1 MNMTSTQQIAIVL
14 NPVADE
20 EVAQRLVAAVEDR
33 GLEVTW
39 LETTPDDPGRGQAE
53 AALAAGA
60 ELVIACGG
68 DGTVRA
74 CVEALAGSDAALAVI
89 PAGTG
94 NLLARNLGIP
104 DDTKEALEIA
114 LGSGRRTLDVG
125 ICNGER
131 FAIMGGVG
139 LDAAIMHD
147 TGREMKQRFGV
158 AAYVLTTLRHLRDE
172 RFPSHVR
179 ADGELV
185 HLGPTTTVLVGNLG
199 QIQAGLDIFP
209 DSSPT
214 DGALDGL
221 VARPRTLREWL
232 AAGWA
237 LIWGTETEPVQ
248 RFSGREVVID
258 LVRPTPY
265 ELDGEERPPTTALRF
280 GVETTAL
287 RVCVHE
293 EDQ

>member
-104 DDTKEALEIA
+104 DDTKEALEDRK
-114 LGSGRRTLDVG
+114 S
-125 ICNGER
+125 
-131 FAIMGGVG
+131 
-139 LDAAIMHD
+139 
-147 TGREMKQRFGV
+147 
-158 AAYVLTTLRHLRDE
+158 
-172 RFPSHVR
+172 
-179 ADGELV
+179 
-185 HLGPTTTVLVGNLG
+185 
-199 QIQAGLDIFP
+199 
-209 DSSPT
+209 
-214 DGALDGL
+214 
-221 VARPRTLREWL
+221 
-232 AAGWA
+232 
-237 LIWGTETEPVQ
+237 
-248 RFSGREVVID
+248 VV
-258 LVRPTPY
+258 
-265 ELDGEERPPTTALRF
+265 
-280 GVETTAL
+280 
-287 RVCVHE
+287 
-293 EDQ
+293 